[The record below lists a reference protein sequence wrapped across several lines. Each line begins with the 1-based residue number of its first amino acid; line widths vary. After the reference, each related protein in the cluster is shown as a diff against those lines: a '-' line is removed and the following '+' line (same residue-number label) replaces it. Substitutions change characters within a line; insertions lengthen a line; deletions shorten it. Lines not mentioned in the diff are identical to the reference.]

1 MLLVNLLLWI
11 LSLSTKEDYIMAIV
25 SVYVSLIL
33 KGKKTVAQVPV
44 KIRKDVVQML
54 IDIEAP
60 LELYEDYI
68 DENGNIVI
76 ED

>member
-1 MLLVNLLLWI
+1 
-11 LSLSTKEDYIMAIV
+11 MAIV

-44 KIRKDVVQML
+44 KIRKEAVEML
-54 IDIEAP
+54 IDIESP
-60 LELYEDYI
+60 KELYEDYI

-76 ED
+76 E

>member
-11 LSLSTKEDYIMAIV
+11 LSLSTKEEIIMAIV

-33 KGKKTVAQVPV
+33 KCYKTVAQVPV
-44 KIRKDVVQML
+44 KIRREAIQML

-60 LELYEDYI
+60 EELYKDYI

-76 ED
+76 E

>member
-1 MLLVNLLLWI
+1 
-11 LSLSTKEDYIMAIV
+11 MAIV

-33 KGKKTVAQVPV
+33 KGKKTVNQVPV
-44 KIRKDVVQML
+44 KIRKAAVEML

-60 LELYEDYI
+60 IELYADYV

-76 ED
+76 E

>member
-1 MLLVNLLLWI
+1 MLLINLLLWI
-11 LSLSTKEDYIMAIV
+11 LSLSKKEDIIMAIV

-44 KIRKDVVQML
+44 KIRKQAVEML
-54 IDIEAP
+54 IDIESP
-60 LELYEDYI
+60 EELYADYV

-76 ED
+76 E

>member
-1 MLLVNLLLWI
+1 MFLVNLALWI
-11 LSLSTKEDYIMAIV
+11 LSLSKKEDYIMAIV

-33 KGKKTVAQVPV
+33 KGKKSVAQVPI
-44 KIRKDVVQML
+44 KIRKEAVEML

-60 LELYEDYI
+60 VELYQDYI

-76 ED
+76 E